1 MNDKNTKKIFL
12 KFKTLMKK
20 KEMKA
25 GIECGD
31 GWNQIISDM
40 CSALVASNPPAGFKI
55 TRIFDRFDELK
66 VFTVGGVNST
76 RFIIEAA
83 SELSTATCG
92 ACGNLRELQQC
103 EKCKEKDDGSSTYV
117 PDIAAAIAPAES
129 TVTPDPHASVVLT
142 TNPSDYYF
150 KLGNDPTSVPPDYFM
165 ITPKTYWDATQSIYD
180 QELGPMETILNNNL
194 FYGMAEGVYE
204 YAGLAS
210 AGHAL
215 LLSLG
220 FIENLNLPT

>member
-12 KFKTLMKK
+12 KFKTLIKK

-117 PDIAAAIAPAES
+117 PDIAAAIAPAS
-129 TVTPDPHASVVLT
+129 MPDASVAAVAPTALT
-142 TNPSDYYF
+142 GNPSDYYF
-150 KLGNDPTSVPPDYFM
+150 KMDNDPNSVPPDFFL
-165 ITPKTYWDATQSIYD
+165 ITPKVFWDANKFLYSGD
-180 QELGPMETILNNNL
+180 QAAIRTVLGNNN
-194 FYGMAEGVYE
+194 FYEMEESMFE
-204 YAGLAS
+204 YQGLAS
-210 AGHAL
+210 AGRSL
-215 LLSLG
+215 LISLG
-220 FIENLNLPT
+220 FVENTSM